1 MGLRVGGGVSSV
13 CVGCAVVGVTV
24 GLDEPADKMVGTS
37 VGSAVGEVLGS
48 LQRHFSSV
56 LHAAEPP
63 GLK

>member
-1 MGLRVGGGVSSV
+1 MGLRVGGGVSGV

-24 GLDEPADKMVGTS
+24 GLDESADKIVGTS
-37 VGSAVGEVLGS
+37 VGNADGEPLGS